1 MKSEEIHVGGQAVI
15 EGVMMRAPERVSVAV
30 RTPDGK
36 ITVKED
42 PYSAFSKKHK
52 FFGLPL
58 LRGAVVLIESLV
70 LGVKALSWSAEVAMD
85 EEDKK
90 NGKKK
95 EEKKG
100 NLSKLSLVFTVIFAL
115 VAGLLIF
122 FYIPLV
128 LTDLIGVKSG
138 VAFNLVDGVIRLLI
152 FGLYI
157 FLISLWKEI
166 RRVFEYHGAEHKSIY
181 AFESGV
187 DLTVDKVREY
197 STKHPRCGTSFLIV
211 VMIVSILVFIGLGRP
226 DTIQERLIRLLFVPL
241 IGGISYEFIKLS
253 GKKRDSKIAK
263 IFIAPGVWLQKVTT
277 KEPDDQQLEVALV
290 ALKSALGNDLSE
302 MENVVF
308 ASHDNKDNDLK

>member
-1 MKSEEIHVGGQAVI
+1 
-15 EGVMMRAPERVSVAV
+15 
-30 RTPDGK
+30 
-36 ITVKED
+36 
-42 PYSAFSKKHK
+42 
-52 FFGLPL
+52 
-58 LRGAVVLIESLV
+58 
-70 LGVKALSWSAEVAMD
+70 
-85 EEDKK
+85 
-90 NGKKK
+90 
-95 EEKKG
+95 
-100 NLSKLSLVFTVIFAL
+100 
-115 VAGLLIF
+115 
-122 FYIPLV
+122 
-128 LTDLIGVKSG
+128 
-138 VAFNLVDGVIRLLI
+138 
-152 FGLYI
+152 LYI